1 MRYFDSMITVF
12 EGDYKEENELMETIA
27 KEWQGK
33 WIEPVQPPITEEPV
47 FTLQEMFSGK
57 ILPQKPVEERL
68 HPVQMLKRAFALAPG
83 KVVAKATLRM
93 TAHGIYAAKI
103 NGQSVTDALFTP
115 DYTAYDKY
123 LQVQEYDVTGLL
135 TQENVW
141 SVTLAD
147 GWYGGRVSV
156 NGGSAQFGHKLG
168 ILGEIAVSYA
178 DGTTETIA
186 TDEHFVSTTGKYV
199 YSDIFIGEKQD
210 LRLQDDDWENDF
222 IDAENAQTVK
232 IADYP
237 FDNLLPQKGAY
248 VKAQEELAP
257 IAIWEEGAARIID
270 FGQVIAGRV
279 RLEIDLAEGQEIVL
293 EHSETLNEEGLF
305 FNNIV
310 GRNKDQRDVYIG
322 RGQQEILEP
331 DFTFHGFRYVRLSG
345 YDGILEKFQ
354 LRAIV
359 LHTDMQKTGSFRT
372 DNAQVNQ
379 LLHNIEWSQK
389 GNMLS
394 IPTDCPQRE
403 RVGWTGDMQVF
414 APTATFF
421 MDVYDFIGRWLD
433 SVRAD
438 QLENGEVVD
447 YSPAPS
453 DYFNTPSLTGT
464 HSSAGWGDAII
475 MVPWTLYQRYG
486 NAEILEENFAAMVK
500 WHNFSKASA
509 AGDKIGNARYL
520 WNTKFHFGDW
530 MFPSY
535 MIGPDFKGPIATSEA
550 TKEIFGTAFLAH
562 SSALLGDI
570 AEVLGNAEAAAEYR
584 AYAEKVKA
592 AFEEAYWQQGRLSSD
607 LQGCYVIAVAFGMLS
622 EPAKQQ
628 AVERLAELIKANG
641 NRLDTGFLAVPY
653 LLDVL
658 VDNGYAALAK
668 QVFLQEQCPSWL
680 YEVNNGATTI
690 WESWAGIQP
699 DGKVGDLSFNHY
711 AFGCVGD
718 WMVRTIAGLQ
728 VKEPGFKEFRI
739 VPNLD
744 LGIENFELAYES
756 AYGLIEIAVRDH
768 RLTVRVPE
776 QTRAFVKLP
785 DGEKELSGGT
795 YAFDLQQSAAAS
807 TLG

>member
-1 MRYFDSMITVF
+1 MQNQMN
-12 EGDYKEENELMETIA
+12 KEV
-27 KEWQGK
+27 KEWKGK
-33 WIEPVQPPITEEPV
+33 WIEPVQATIMEEPV

-57 ILPQKPVEERL
+57 ILPQAPVEERL
-68 HPVQMLKRAFALAPG
+68 HPVQLLKKIFTTAQG
-83 KVVAKATLRM
+83 KQVAKATLTL
-93 TAHGIYAAKI
+93 TAHGIYTAKI
-103 NGQSVTDALFTP
+103 NGRKVTAALFTP
-115 DYTAYDKY
+115 DNTAYDKY
-123 LQVQEYDVTGLL
+123 LQYQEYDVTDHLSE
-135 TQENVW
+135 ENVW
-141 SVTLAD
+141 TVALAD

-156 NGGSAQFGHKLG
+156 NGGSAQFGNKLG
-168 ILGEIAVSYA
+168 ILGEIEISYT
-178 DGTTETIA
+178 DGTTECIG
-186 TDEHFVSTTGKYV
+186 TDEQFVSTTGKYI

-210 LRLQDDDWENDF
+210 LSLVSADWETSVDV
-222 IDAENAQTVK
+222 AGLENVQES
-232 IADYP
+232 DYP
-237 FDNLLPQKGAY
+237 FDNLVPQKGAY
-248 VKAQEELAP
+248 VKAQEKLEP
-257 IAIWEEGAARIID
+257 IAIWKEGVAQIID

-279 RLEIDLAEGQEIVL
+279 RLEIDLAKGQEIVL
-293 EHSETLNEEGLF
+293 EHSEALNEAGLF

-322 RGQQEILEP
+322 RGQQEKLEP
-331 DFTFHGFRYVRLSG
+331 DFTFHGFRYVRLNG
-345 YDGILEKFQ
+345 YDGVLDKSM
-354 LRAIV
+354 LKAIV

-372 DNAQVNQ
+372 DNEKVNQ

-453 DYFNTPSLTGT
+453 DYFNLPSLTGT

-475 MVPWTLYQRYG
+475 LVPWTLYQRYG
-486 NAEILEENFAAMVK
+486 NKGILAENYAAMLK
-500 WHNFSKASA
+500 WHAFSKASA
-509 AGDKIGNARYL
+509 AGDKAGNARYL
-520 WNTKFHFGDW
+520 WDTKFHFGDW

-570 AEVLGNAEAAAEYR
+570 AEVLGQDEAAAEYR

-592 AFEEAYWQQGRLSSD
+592 AFEEAYWQNGLLQVD
-607 LQGCYVIAVAFGMLS
+607 LQGCYVIAVAFDMLS
-622 EPAKQQ
+622 GSAKQS
-628 AVERLAELIKANG
+628 AVKRLVELVAANG
-641 NRLDTGFLAVPY
+641 NRLDTGFLSVPY

-658 VDNGYAALAK
+658 VDNGEEEAARR
-668 QVFLQEQCPSWL
+668 VFLQEECPSWL

-699 DGKVGDLSFNHY
+699 DGRVGDHSFNHY

-718 WMVRTIAGLQ
+718 WMVRKIAGLQ
-728 VKEPGFKEFRI
+728 VKEPGFKQFY
-739 VPNLD
+739 VTPNTR
-744 LGIENFELAYES
+744 LGIEAFELAYET
-756 AYGLIEIAVRDH
+756 AYGSIEIVLQENQ
-768 RLTVRVPE
+768 LTVRVPE

-785 DGEKELSGGT
+785 AGERELIGGSYT
-795 YAFDLQQSAAAS
+795 FDLQEPVAVP
-807 TLG
+807 TIG